1 MLPADLLG
9 LITPQLS
16 DLDNEEFSC
25 ILTAGEVKTAMF
37 SVGSRKAPG
46 PDGFF
51 ALFSRPFGLWLV
63 IRLRLQSKTSLRMEN
78 FFLKL
83 ITLTQPLFLNLQKH
97 LKLLFGLKPLMPKLI
112 SSCQTAFVPGRQ
124 IQENVILAYEC
135 MHALK
140 NKKGRER
147 VMAVKLDMAKDYD
160 SL

>member
-1 MLPADLLG
+1 
-9 LITPQLS
+9 
-16 DLDNEEFSC
+16 
-25 ILTAGEVKTAMF
+25 
-37 SVGSRKAPG
+37 
-46 PDGFF
+46 
-51 ALFSRPFGLWLV
+51 
-63 IRLRLQSKTSLRMEN
+63 MEN

-97 LKLLFGLKPLMPKLI
+97 LKLLFGLKPLMPLLI
-112 SSCQTAFVPGRQ
+112 SSRQTAFVPGRQ